1 MAFFDWNQNGKN
13 DMFDSFVDYQVYKD
27 TFGEEDEYD
36 YEDDYEDDDEYDY
49 EDDDEYDEY
58 DEELKDSSSYYY
70 ESPTTSSVLT
80 PQEEY
85 CGFAEI
91 ADKSTEEILRI
102 LLKRKQKM
110 DTYYEDCSV
119 KSGFR
124 EVMDNRQMWK
134 DFWLFNF
141 AKILDYCTLQ
151 QTEKCQLLQL
161 LLDMFAVDNPMS
173 ARKHYKNMS
182 TNHAYYIYMT
192 HCFGYKTTDCAIF
205 WLILANMSG
214 NEGEQ
219 MDMTIGLVEEH
230 LRFMV
235 QLEEYLKRMF
245 PGRGFGGHM
254 QKYIVELLKYILDAV
269 DNSDNAIANTSFIVN
284 PVLSHS

>member
-36 YEDDYEDDDEYDY
+36 CEDDY

-58 DEELKDSSSYYY
+58 DEELKDLSSYYY

-80 PQEEY
+80 AQEEY

-110 DTYYEDCSV
+110 DTYYEECSV

-141 AKILDYCTLQ
+141 AKLLEYCTLQ
-151 QTEKCQLLQL
+151 QT
-161 LLDMFAVDNPMS
+161 D
-173 ARKHYKNMS
+173 RKS
-182 TNHAYYIYMT
+182 
-192 HCFGYKTTDCAIF
+192 
-205 WLILANMSG
+205 
-214 NEGEQ
+214 
-219 MDMTIGLVEEH
+219 V
-230 LRFMV
+230 V
-235 QLEEYLKRMF
+235 
-245 PGRGFGGHM
+245 
-254 QKYIVELLKYILDAV
+254 
-269 DNSDNAIANTSFIVN
+269 
-284 PVLSHS
+284 